1 MDATSEPCGLCLR
14 ASPLCTFYLKK
25 SKGADGNLRVDYNKS
40 KCANMIPFSYGV
52 AAISTASSPCSNVP
66 VQCPW
71 CPQSSPAIWRY
82 NVFRHI
88 KDRHVYVPLKDHE
101 DIWKIGNS
109 ERDGLRR
116 IWNNRHKVKKTRKA
130 RNQTT
135 PNLVTSEAHTSHRVL
150 RYEFHMCL
158 HSC

>member
-1 MDATSEPCGLCLR
+1 
-14 ASPLCTFYLKK
+14 
-25 SKGADGNLRVDYNKS
+25 
-40 KCANMIPFSYGV
+40 
-52 AAISTASSPCSNVP
+52 
-66 VQCPW
+66 
-71 CPQSSPAIWRY
+71 
-82 NVFRHI
+82 
-88 KDRHVYVPLKDHE
+88 VYVPLKDHE